1 MLRNHMFRYV
11 LHAEEPKNKS
21 LIKIIKTRKENGQN
35 APDGI
40 GTNLSVPV
48 LSQHPY

>member
-1 MLRNHMFRYV
+1 MLRSHMFHHV

-21 LIKIIKTRKENGQN
+21 LIKIIKPEKKMDKMLRMVLV
-35 APDGI
+35 PI
-40 GTNLSVPV
+40 VPV